1 MKLDPLWL
9 LNFGNEKVNL
19 FIGIKVDYSG
29 SITLKVEDIIKALIL
44 KGDKTTNE
52 GTVPSGFSDYTT
64 QGNPLAEE
72 DGFFYDIARN

>member
-1 MKLDPLWL
+1 M
-9 LNFGNEKVNL
+9 
-19 FIGIKVDYSG
+19 
-29 SITLKVEDIIKALIL
+29 TLKVEDIIKALIL